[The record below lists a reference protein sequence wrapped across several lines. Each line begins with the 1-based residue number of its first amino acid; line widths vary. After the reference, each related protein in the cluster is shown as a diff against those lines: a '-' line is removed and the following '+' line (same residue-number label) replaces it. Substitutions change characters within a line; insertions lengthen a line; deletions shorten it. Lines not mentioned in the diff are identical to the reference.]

1 MGEDICES
9 DNGLVS
15 KVYEELIKQHPKKQ
29 IIQLRNG
36 QKTSIDT
43 FPKKTS
49 RQLIDPWKDA
59 QHQSSGKYK
68 SKPWWDTTS
77 HLSECPKL
85 TTLGTTDVGKD
96 VKKGEPFCTGWWEC
110 ERVQPLWKTVWSF
123 LKKFCN
129 DVDGTTWCYAKV
141 KKVRDKYHV
150 ISFICRT

>member
-59 QHQSSGKYK
+59 NSIQYQRNTNPNYHEISLH
-68 SKPWWDTTS
+68 TS
-77 HLSECPKL
+77 
-85 TTLGTTDVGKD
+85 
-96 VKKGEPFCTGWWEC
+96 
-110 ERVQPLWKTVWSF
+110 Q
-123 LKKFCN
+123 N
-129 DVDGTTWCYAKV
+129 D
-141 KKVRDKYHV
+141 
-150 ISFICRT
+150 